1 MTTQQGWPDRL
12 WVVRHGE
19 SAGNVARDAAYA
31 SGLSVIDIA
40 ERDVDVPLSA
50 LGEHQSGALGEWFSG
65 LAEGERPTV
74 VLTSPYLRAR
84 QTATSIRE
92 AGGVAHDALTVI
104 DERLREK
111 EFGILDRLTK
121 LGIEQKFPD
130 QAALRA
136 RIGKFYFR
144 PPGGESW
151 CDVILRLRSVLDTV
165 SLHYS
170 SPGSRVLVVGHQV
183 IVLCLRYL
191 IEELTE
197 DEILA
202 IDRRARWPIAAS
214 RRTRSTGMPRR
225 ADCSDWT
232 RTTSSR
238 RSSRRAHRSRR
249 GPTRRRARMSRRAPR
264 AIAVTRALLRRLPLP
279 KPDETGS
286 KDERGQVLVV
296 GGRRRS
302 RVRCGSRARRRFAP
316 ARASCSWQ
324 R

>member
-1 MTTQQGWPDRL
+1 MTTQQWPDRL

-31 SGLSVIDIA
+31 SGLFVIDIA
-40 ERDVDVPLSA
+40 ERDVDVPLSP
-50 LGEHQSGALGEWFSG
+50 LGARQSRALGEWFGG
-65 LAEGERPTV
+65 LAEEERPTV

-84 QTATSIRE
+84 QTAASIRE
-92 AGGVAHDALTVI
+92 AGGVAHDAPSVI

-170 SPGSRVLVVGHQV
+170 HAGSRVLVVGHQV

-197 DEILA
+197 EEIMA
-202 IDRRARWPIAAS
+202 IDRSGEVANCGVTSYTLDRNAA
-214 RRTRSTGMPRR
+214 P
-225 ADCSDWT
+225 
-232 RTTSSR
+232 
-238 RSSRRAHRSRR
+238 
-249 GPTRRRARMSRRAPR
+249 
-264 AIAVTRALLRRLPLP
+264 
-279 KPDETGS
+279 
-286 KDERGQVLVV
+286 
-296 GGRRRS
+296 GGRLRLDAYNFVAPLEEAGAPVTS
-302 RVRCGSRARRRFAP
+302 RPDAP
-316 ARASCSWQ
+316 AGAK
-324 R
+324 